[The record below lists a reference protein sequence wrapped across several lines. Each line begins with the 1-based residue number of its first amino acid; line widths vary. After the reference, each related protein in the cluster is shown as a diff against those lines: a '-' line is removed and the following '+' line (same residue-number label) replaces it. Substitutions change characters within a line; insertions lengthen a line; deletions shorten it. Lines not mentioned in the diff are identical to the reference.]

1 MKSSGT
7 TLAFANVSAHFLAKL
22 AYVLFSPMEHT
33 SVWTFALAS

>member
-7 TLAFANVSAHFLAKL
+7 TLAFANVSAHFLAKR